1 MSNRIKIID
10 LFAGPGG
17 LAEGFSSFSPKKSDN
32 GFEISLSVEME
43 YSAWRTLRLR
53 AFTRQFGGQLPP
65 EYYDYV
71 SGKLGRS
78 PEDTLF
84 EIYPEEASKANEEA
98 MQFTL
103 GKDSN
108 RQLFK
113 AIRNE
118 LNHETKWVLIGGPP
132 CQAYSLVGRARN
144 KGVKDYRAEDDPRH
158 FLYKEYLKIL
168 KKFRP
173 SVFVMENVKGILSAK
188 VNGGLVFHRII
199 ADIEKSGYRI
209 YSLVKPQQSDA
220 KLDPHDFIIRAENY
234 GIPQARHR
242 VILIGIRDDIKRE
255 PGTLQRSTPVTVEQA
270 IGHLPKLRSG
280 LSKHGADN
288 SSERWADVVCRE
300 ARRVLEQIS
309 DHRIIEEMRSSLE
322 EIASNSLGRG
332 SNWLVATE
340 DLYASMPNEI
350 ANWYRDEN
358 LGGVINHDTRGHMD
372 SDLARYLFCSCYAKI
387 HASRNERSSPTLN
400 GFPTTLLPNHKNVLS
415 GKFVDRF
422 KVQEKG
428 HPASTIT
435 SHISKDGHYFIHYDP
450 SQCRS
455 LTVREA
461 ARIQT
466 FPDNY
471 FFEGNR
477 TQQYVQ
483 VGNAVPPFLARQ
495 IAEIVY
501 GILKPR
507 K

>member
-1 MSNRIKIID
+1 VRNRIKIID

-17 LAEGFSSFSPKKSDN
+17 LAEGFSAFMPKKSDG
-32 GFEISLSVEME
+32 GFGITLSVEKE
-43 YSAWRTLRLR
+43 HSAWRTLRLR
-53 AFTRQFGGQLPP
+53 AFTRRFGGRLPP
-65 EYYDYV
+65 EYYDYIA
-71 SGKLGRS
+71 GKLGHS
-78 PEDTLF
+78 PEEKLF
-84 EIYPEEASKANEEA
+84 KIYPEEACKANNEA
-98 MQFTL
+98 IQFTL

-108 RQLFK
+108 RRLFK
-113 AIRNE
+113 LIRDKIKNE
-118 LNHETKWVLIGGPP
+118 PHWVLIGGPP

-144 KGVKDYRAEDDPRH
+144 KGIKDYRAEDDHRH
-158 FLYKEYLKIL
+158 FLYREYLKIL
-168 KKFRP
+168 KEFRP
-173 SVFVMENVKGILSAK
+173 SIFVMENVKGILSAR
-188 VNGGLVFHRII
+188 VNGELIFHKII

-209 YSLVKPQQSDA
+209 YSLVKPRQSDA
-220 KLDPHDFIIRAENY
+220 KPDPHDFIIRSEDY

-242 VILIGIRDDIKRE
+242 VILIGVRDDIKRE
-255 PGTLQRSTPVTVEQA
+255 PGTLQRSTSTTVEQA
-270 IGHLPKLRSG
+270 IGSLPKLRSG
-280 LSKHGADN
+280 LSKHGADD
-288 SSERWADVVCRE
+288 SSEKWSDIVCRE
-300 ARRVLEQIS
+300 TSRVLEEINN
-309 DHRIIEEMRSSLE
+309 HRIIKEMQSSMR
-322 EIASNSLGRG
+322 EITGNALGRG
-332 SNWLVATE
+332 SNWLAATE
-340 DLYASMPNEI
+340 DMYAGMPDEI

-358 LGGVINHDTRGHMD
+358 LAGVVNHDTRGHMD
-372 SDLARYLFCSCYAKI
+372 SDLARYLFCSCFAKV
-387 HASRNERSSPTLN
+387 HANRNERSSPTLN
-400 GFPTTLLPNHKNVLS
+400 DFPTSLLPDHKNALS

-483 VGNAVPPFLARQ
+483 VGNAVPPFLAKQ
-495 IAEIVY
+495 IAEVVY
-501 GILKPR
+501 GILKTR